1 MPGDGELQRQ
11 RPGGVTG
18 KGDDDDDD
26 EVGSGQERLMGR

>member
-1 MPGDGELQRQ
+1 MPGDGELQSQ
-11 RPGGVTG
+11 RPRGVTG